1 MPYQGY
7 DGAATTLIAAPFY
20 GQKKKSSPSSAPSP
34 RAKAPRRRDRPSGAR
49 SGVAGSRKA
58 RNVAGV
64 GSRPKKPKGKK
75 PCKYGP
81 RDSDG
86 YCPPRPSSGYS
97 GGSGNGSGRGGG
109 FSLDPSVALPLPRRR
124 RSSSRRTGAAQRAV
138 QNVVRTGATRAA
150 AAATKKGSALGK
162 KLVAPAVLTAG
173 TVSIALAAGLA
184 SYAAT
189 TAVLRRIRD
198 RKERRAQ
205 SRFEAAQAY
214 RIARAKAEE
223 RLGRPLK
230 GFEHQEL
237 AAAFKARLKEIG

>member
-1 MPYQGY
+1 M
-7 DGAATTLIAAPFY
+7 
-20 GQKKKSSPSSAPSP
+20 
-34 RAKAPRRRDRPSGAR
+34 
-49 SGVAGSRKA
+49 AGGGKA
-58 RNVAGV
+58 RNVARV
-64 GSRPKKPKGKK
+64 DQVPRKPKGKK

-81 RDSDG
+81 RDADG
-86 YCPPRPSSGYS
+86 YCPPRPSSGSSS
-97 GGSGNGSGRGGG
+97 GSGGG
-109 FSLDPSVALPLPRRR
+109 FGLEPSIALPLPRRR
-124 RSSSRRTGAAQRAV
+124 RSARPRTSPAERAV

-150 AAATKKGSALGK
+150 AAVTKKASGLGR
-162 KLVAPAVLTAG
+162 KLVAPAVLTAS

-230 GFEHQEL
+230 AFEHQEL